1 MDFAAAVAPPAVAVA
16 VAMAASSSAVAA
28 SSSAVAAAHPE
39 AGKNNSPT
47 PLHVSLLLL
56 ATRSAG
62 HSPCLIV
69 ASFIREAEITLL
81 S

>member
-1 MDFAAAVAPPAVAVA
+1 MDFAAAVAPPAVAIA
-16 VAMAASSSAVAA
+16 VAMAA

-47 PLHVSLLLL
+47 PLHVSLFLL